1 MSSDIGEDVSLNSDS
16 EDELDWEEVEVPQQE
31 RHLEIT
37 LDAPSKSK
45 TDPTKCV
52 YNMGMLHLSDF
63 HQKENH
69 LSRRAPHTD

>member
-52 YNMGMLHLSDF
+52 DTMGMLRLSDF
-63 HQKENH
+63 HQKESH